1 MLRITNLKAGYDNTE
16 ILHQLD
22 LNVEAGE
29 IVVLIGPNGAG
40 KSTVLKS
47 IFSLADV
54 YSGKIIFKDID
65 ITDLKTHKLVLE
77 AYLGN

>member
-1 MLRITNLKAGYDNTE
+1 MLRITNDNTE